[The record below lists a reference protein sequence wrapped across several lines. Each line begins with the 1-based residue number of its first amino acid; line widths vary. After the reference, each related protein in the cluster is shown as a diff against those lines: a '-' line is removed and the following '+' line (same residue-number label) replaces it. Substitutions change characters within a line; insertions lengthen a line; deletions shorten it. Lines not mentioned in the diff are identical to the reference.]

1 MSLTT
6 HVHLTRADLLAYAD
20 ASGDA
25 NPIHRSD
32 EAARAVGLPGVLAHG
47 MLTLGL
53 ACSAVADWAGSSD
66 AVVEFG
72 GRFVKPVLVDA
83 DTGADLTIELAPAD
97 TADPDTGLTRVDIT
111 VTAAGVK
118 VLGMARA
125 SVRLP

>member
-6 HVHLTRADLLAYAD
+6 TVHLTRADLLAYAD

-25 NPIHRSD
+25 NPIHQND

-53 ACSAVADWAGSSD
+53 ACSAVATWAGSSD

-72 GRFVKPVLVDA
+72 GRFVKPVLVDP
-83 DTGADLTIELAPAD
+83 E
-97 TADPDTGLTRVDIT
+97 TGLTRVDIT

-125 SVRLP
+125 SVRLG

>member
-6 HVHLTRADLLAYAD
+6 TIHLTRADLLAYAD

-53 ACSAVADWAGSSD
+53 ACTAVATWAGSSD

-83 DTGADLTIELAPAD
+83 EAGADVTIELTPAAD
-97 TADPDTGLTRVDIT
+97 ADPDTGLTRVDIT
-111 VTAAGVK
+111 VTSDGVK

-125 SVRLP
+125 SVRLG

>member
-1 MSLTT
+1 MSLVTT
-6 HVHLTRADLLAYAD
+6 VHLTRADLLAYAD
-20 ASGDA
+20 ASGDQ
-25 NPIHRSD
+25 NPIHRD
-32 EAARAVGLPGVLAHG
+32 DAAAQAVGLPGVLAHG

-53 ACSAVADWAGSSD
+53 ACSAVASWAGSSD

-83 DTGADLTIELAPAD
+83 RDGADLTIELSPAEAPDA
-97 TADPDTGLTRVDIT
+97 ATGLTRVDVT

-125 SVRLP
+125 SVRRP

>member
-1 MSLTT
+1 VSLTT
-6 HVHLTRADLLAYAD
+6 AVHLTRADLLAYAD
-20 ASGDA
+20 ASGDT

-53 ACSAVADWAGSSD
+53 ACSAVADWAGSAD

-83 DTGADLTIELAPAD
+83 DSGADLTITLAPDEAS
-97 TADPDTGLTRVDIT
+97 DPETGLTRVDIT
-111 VTAAGVK
+111 VTSAGVK

-125 SVRLP
+125 SVRLT

>member
-1 MSLTT
+1 MSLVTT
-6 HVHLTRADLLAYAD
+6 VHLTRADLLAYAD
-20 ASGDA
+20 AAGDQ
-25 NPIHRSD
+25 NPIHRD
-32 EAARAVGLPGVLAHG
+32 DAAAQAVGLPGVLAHG

-53 ACSAVADWAGSSD
+53 ACSAVASWAGSSD

-83 DTGADLTIELAPAD
+83 QDGADLTIELSPAES
-97 TADPDTGLTRVDIT
+97 PDAATGLTRVDVT

-125 SVRLP
+125 SVRRP

>member
-1 MSLTT
+1 MSLVTT
-6 HVHLTRADLLAYAD
+6 VHLTRADLLAYAD
-20 ASGDA
+20 ASGDH
-25 NPIHRSD
+25 NPIHRD
-32 EAARAVGLPGVLAHG
+32 DAAAQAVGLPGVLAHG

-53 ACSAVADWAGSSD
+53 ACSAVATWAGSSD

-83 DTGADLTIELAPAD
+83 QDGADLIIELSPAEG
-97 TADPDTGLTRVDIT
+97 PDAATGLTRVDVT
-111 VTAAGVK
+111 VTVAGVK